1 MICNFLKRPRAS
13 AVAERLWTNPK
24 FYPELINNTR
34 FRIDYHRCRMLQR
47 GIPAAPILNGY
58 CGDFEWGM
66 DSNQSMQNIDV
77 GDRIHLKDQF

>member
-1 MICNFLKRPRAS
+1 MIFNFLKRPRAS

-58 CGDFEWGM
+58 CGEWEI
-66 DSNQSMQNIDV
+66 DNNQRMQNINV
-77 GDRIHLKDQF
+77 GDRINLKDEL